1 MFLLAQIKDHI
12 PASWPTSQ
20 VNVYIKLAGGLVR
33 KEVHLSKLLNVESL
47 YLERPCNFPSLKV
60 QTTSNLQIICFP
72 KMGQWLGICRSECS
86 FPHLHGVVRS
96 WGQPTGA
103 RHRLHAT
110 EVHCSHR
117 DLHITGDSGKVL
129 LGGQPAWQ
137 PWHQAEA
144 TFHLFPANQETGAE
158 THGASETWDGGSG
171 GEKTRE
177 MVKGSIRDSRCQQLG
192 KAGDSL
198 IPGDASY
205 SVWVH
210 HPRCPGLIS
219 SKGFK
224 WAFLFPLHMEER
236 LNFPI
241 FL

>member
-1 MFLLAQIKDHI
+1 
-12 PASWPTSQ
+12 
-20 VNVYIKLAGGLVR
+20 
-33 KEVHLSKLLNVESL
+33 
-47 YLERPCNFPSLKV
+47 
-60 QTTSNLQIICFP
+60 
-72 KMGQWLGICRSECS
+72 MGQLLGMCRSECS
-86 FPHLHGVVRS
+86 FPHSHGAVRS
-96 WGQPTGA
+96 WGQLAGNC
-103 RHRLHAT
+103 HRLPAA
-110 EVHCSHR
+110 EVHCGHR
-117 DLHITGDSGKVL
+117 DLHITGDSGKVP
-129 LGGQPAWQ
+129 LGGRPAWQ
-137 PWHQAEA
+137 PWCQAEA
-144 TFHLFPANQETGAE
+144 TFHLFPANQEIAAE
-158 THGASETWDGGSG
+158 AHGASETWDGGSG
-171 GEKTRE
+171 GEKTRG

-210 HPRCPGLIS
+210 HPRSPGLIS